1 MKDKRNSLNDGC
13 RTTGKNNYP
22 VGKRNGF
29 RKIMCYK
36 KRGFLLISDD
46 LSDIIANL

>member
-1 MKDKRNSLNDGC
+1 MMAAGRRE
-13 RTTGKNNYP
+13 RTITLSA
-22 VGKRNGF
+22 REMASE
-29 RKIMCYK
+29 KIVCYK